1 MNYKNLIYES
11 DAGERVATCVFNR
24 PEALNA
30 LNADTMDELARVI
43 SEFRDDNAL
52 KVLVLTGAGE
62 RAFIAGA
69 DIKGMAGR
77 SPIDARGLSERG
89 TRILRDLETIG
100 KPTIAAVNG
109 FALGGGCEVAMACSI
124 RLASTNAQFGQ
135 PEINLGI
142 IPGYGGTQRLPRLVG
157 MGRALEI
164 LMTGEA
170 ISAEEAFRIG
180 LVNKVCEPDAL
191 MAEARALARKLASKS
206 RPALEFILEAAH
218 GGSEAGLDA
227 GLALETE
234 KFGLVNST
242 EDSQEGLRAFI
253 EKRAAG
259 FRDR

>member
-1 MNYKNLIYES
+1 M
-11 DAGERVATCVFNR
+11 
-24 PEALNA
+24 
-30 LNADTMDELARVI
+30 
-43 SEFRDDNAL
+43 
-52 KVLVLTGAGE
+52 
-62 RAFIAGA
+62 
-69 DIKGMAGR
+69 
-77 SPIDARGLSERG
+77 
-89 TRILRDLETIG
+89 
-100 KPTIAAVNG
+100 IAAVNG

-124 RLASTNAQFGQ
+124 RLASANAQFGQ

>member
-1 MNYKNLIYES
+1 MNYKNLIYET
-11 DAGERVATCVFNR
+11 DEDPRVAVCVFNR
-24 PEALNA
+24 PKALNA
-30 LNADTMDELARVI
+30 LNAETMDELARVI
-43 SEFRDDNAL
+43 SEFRGDKAL
-52 KVLVLTGAGE
+52 KVLILTGAGD

-77 SPIDARGLSERG
+77 SPMEARRLSARG
-89 TRILRDLETIG
+89 TKILRSLETIE

-124 RLASTNAQFGQ
+124 RLASANAQFGQ

-157 MGRALEI
+157 AGRALEM
-164 LMTGEA
+164 LLTGDS

-180 LVNKVCEPDAL
+180 LANRVCEPDAL
-191 MAEARALARKLASKS
+191 MSEARALARKLAARS
-206 RPALEFILEAAH
+206 RPAVEFILEAAR
-218 GGSEAGLDA
+218 GGLETDLDA
-227 GLALETE
+227 GLALESE
-234 KFGLVNST
+234 KFGLVNGT

-253 EKRAAG
+253 EKRPAE

>member
-1 MNYKNLIYES
+1 MNYNNLIYEV
-11 DAGERVATCVFNR
+11 DMDDRVATCVFNR
-24 PEALNA
+24 PKALNA
-30 LNADTMDELARVI
+30 LNTETMDELAHVI
-43 SEFRDDNAL
+43 SEFKGDNAL
-52 KVLVLTGAGE
+52 KVLILTGAGE

-77 SPIDARGLSERG
+77 SPIEARWLSERG
-89 TRILRDLETIG
+89 SGILRNLETIG

-124 RLASTNAQFGQ
+124 RLASVNAQFGQ

-157 MGRALEI
+157 TGRALEM

-170 ISAEEAFRIG
+170 ISAGEAFRIG
-180 LVNKVCEPDAL
+180 LVNRVCEPDAL
-191 MAEARALARKLASKS
+191 MDEARALARKLASKS
-206 RPALEFILEAAH
+206 RPAVQFILESVR
-218 GGSEAGLDA
+218 GGLETGLDA

-259 FRDR
+259 FQDR